1 MKGLL
6 AGVLLNFLCF
16 LFKINPQKMIR
27 KKYELSYS
35 FLYDRQIKASFDLDG
50 RTFYDRGGEKNLSF

>member
-1 MKGLL
+1 
-6 AGVLLNFLCF
+6 
-16 LFKINPQKMIR
+16 MIR

-35 FLYDRQIKASFDLDG
+35 FLYDRQTKASFDLDG